1 MSKKRFGEIKAL
13 IEGTVADSMVAAEL
27 LSGIQRIMNYDPV
40 ASTCTPAQRKWVQ
53 QWRQRKMQE
62 TGKTLYELEGGK
74 QKYAARKQEKTSQT
88 CV

>member
-74 QKYAARKQEKTSQT
+74 QKNAARKQEKTSQT